1 MLLSANVVLYAAP
14 ESGADRATV
23 GAALSDTAITAQAMA
38 KLHTGDRLH
47 GSNVSAKTNDAVV
60 TLSATAASSSAK
72 EAAETLAANV
82 SGVRMVNN
90 QLIAASTAL
99 DLSSKARQ
107 ATHRT
112 AIAIEGTAITAD
124 LKIRGSLRSI
134 APRWASRRRPSNR
147 RCGTRGCGPL
157 RARLAVP
164 CCGGDLCGCLE
175 DRVELAAVFD
185 DLPGADKSRR
195 HHETVAD
202 AEFPALSLLVGQSYA
217 PFEQMAKLA
226 FRVVDAPDPACG
238 RPYAREKLLAG
249 IAEMIPDR
257 QPRLAADNSRAIGS
271 GMLRL
276 DIAPKRYDLH

>member
-134 APRWASRRRPSNR
+134 APRWARGPVTAVAAPVDVDRRALAWRSSVAA
-147 RCGTRGCGPL
+147 GTY
-157 RARLAVP
+157 
-164 CCGGDLCGCLE
+164 
-175 DRVELAAVFD
+175 AA
-185 DLPGADKSRR
+185 ASK
-195 HHETVAD
+195 
-202 AEFPALSLLVGQSYA
+202 
-217 PFEQMAKLA
+217 
-226 FRVVDAPDPACG
+226 
-238 RPYAREKLLAG
+238 
-249 IAEMIPDR
+249 IA
-257 QPRLAADNSRAIGS
+257 
-271 GMLRL
+271 
-276 DIAPKRYDLH
+276 